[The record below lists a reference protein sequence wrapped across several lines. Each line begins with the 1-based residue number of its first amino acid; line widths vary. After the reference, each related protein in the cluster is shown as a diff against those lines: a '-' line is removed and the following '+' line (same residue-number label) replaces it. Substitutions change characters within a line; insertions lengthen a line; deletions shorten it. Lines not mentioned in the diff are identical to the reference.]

1 MGPPGEGYATT
12 RSESVRV
19 SDDHTDAGWG
29 PGVDDHAAGPTEPG
43 FQNAFHLCA
52 RKGEYVLM
60 QPRNMSM
67 SGVVDLAAV
76 KAAQEAKAK
85 AEQARA
91 DAAKQGGGGAVSAA
105 SLVIDVDEAGFERD
119 VLQRSTEVP
128 VVIDFWAEW
137 CEPCKQLSPLLERL
151 AAEYNGRFVL
161 AKIDVDANQMLMQQF
176 GIQGIPA
183 VFAVVAGQALPL
195 FQGAA
200 PEAQI
205 RGTLDQLVQVAE
217 ERFGLTGLT
226 VDADAQQ
233 SEAPEAPE
241 VPAGPYDALLEAA
254 VQALDAGDLGGAVQ
268 AYKNVLSDDPGNT
281 EAQLGL
287 AQAELLQRVQ
297 NVDAQQVR
305 RDAAEKPGDVQAQI
319 AAADLDLVGGHVED
333 AFGRLVD
340 AVARTAGDD
349 RDAARVRLL
358 ELFDVVGA
366 DDPRVTAARR
376 ALARALF

>member
-1 MGPPGEGYATT
+1 
-12 RSESVRV
+12 
-19 SDDHTDAGWG
+19 
-29 PGVDDHAAGPTEPG
+29 
-43 FQNAFHLCA
+43 
-52 RKGEYVLM
+52 M

-91 DAAKQGGGGAVSAA
+91 EAARQGGGGAVSPA

-151 AAEYNGRFVL
+151 TQEYNGRFVL
-161 AKIDVDANQMLMQQF
+161 AKIDVDANQLLMQQF
-176 GIQGIPA
+176 GVQGIPA

-205 RGTLDQLVQVAE
+205 RQTLDQLVQVAE
-217 ERFGLTGLT
+217 ERFGLTGIV
-226 VDADAQQ
+226 VDPDA
-233 SEAPEAPE
+233 EGGEGAPQPAAA
-241 VPAGPYDALLEAA
+241 PAGPHDAALAAA
-254 VQALDAGDLGGAVQ
+254 VQALDAGDLGGAVR
-268 AYKNVLSDDPGNT
+268 AYQNVLSDDPGNT
-281 EAQLGL
+281 EAKLGL

-297 NVDAQQVR
+297 DMDPAAVR
-305 RDAAEKPGDVQAQI
+305 KDAAEKPGDAAAQI

-333 AFGRLVD
+333 AFGRLID
-340 AVARTAGDD
+340 AVKRTAGED

-358 ELFDVVGA
+358 ELFEVVGA
-366 DDPRVTAARR
+366 DDPRVTAART
-376 ALARALF
+376 ALARVLF

>member
-1 MGPPGEGYATT
+1 
-12 RSESVRV
+12 
-19 SDDHTDAGWG
+19 
-29 PGVDDHAAGPTEPG
+29 
-43 FQNAFHLCA
+43 
-52 RKGEYVLM
+52 M

-91 DAAKQGGGGAVSAA
+91 EAARQGGGTVPGVSQS
-105 SLVIDVDEAGFERD
+105 SLVIDVDEAGFERE

-137 CEPCKQLSPLLERL
+137 CEPCKQLSPLLEGL
-151 AAEYNGRFVL
+151 AREYNGRFVL

-176 GIQGIPA
+176 GVQGIPA

-200 PEAQI
+200 PVEQI
-205 RGTLDQLVQVAE
+205 RQTLDQLIQVGE
-217 ERFGLTGLT
+217 ERFGLTGLV
-226 VDADAQQ
+226 VDPDAEGGAQQ
-233 SEAPEAPE
+233 EAPVAE
-241 VPAGPYDALLEAA
+241 VPAGPHDALLEAA
-254 VQALDAGDLGGAVQ
+254 VQALDAGDLAGAVQ
-268 AYKNVLSDDPGNT
+268 AYRNVLNDDPANT
-281 EAQLGL
+281 EAKLGL

-297 NVDAQQVR
+297 GLDAQQVR
-305 RDAAEKPGDVQAQI
+305 KDAADRPSDVAAQI

-333 AFGRLVD
+333 AFGRLIE
-340 AVARTAGDD
+340 AVRRTAGDD

-358 ELFDVVGA
+358 ELLEVVGS
-366 DDPRVTAARR
+366 DDPRVTAARTQ
-376 ALARALF
+376 LARVLF

>member
-1 MGPPGEGYATT
+1 
-12 RSESVRV
+12 
-19 SDDHTDAGWG
+19 
-29 PGVDDHAAGPTEPG
+29 
-43 FQNAFHLCA
+43 
-52 RKGEYVLM
+52 M

-91 DAAKQGGGGAVSAA
+91 ETARQGGGGAVSPAD
-105 SLVIDVDEAGFERD
+105 LVIDVDEAGFERD

-151 AAEYNGRFVL
+151 TVEYNGRVLL

-200 PEAQI
+200 GEAQI
-205 RGTLDQLVQVAE
+205 RQTLDQLVQVGE
-217 ERFGLTGLT
+217 QRFGLTGLT
-226 VDADAQQ
+226 VDPDAEPGGQVPAPA
-233 SEAPEAPE
+233 EA
-241 VPAGPYDALLEAA
+241 AGPYDALLEAA
-254 VQALDAGDLGGAVQ
+254 VQALDSGDLAGAVQ
-268 AYKNVLSDDPGNT
+268 AYKNVLADDPGNP
-281 EAQLGL
+281 EAALGL

-297 NVDAQQVR
+297 NLDPAKVR
-305 RDAAEKPGDVQAQI
+305 KDAADQPKDAAAQI

-333 AFGRLVD
+333 AFGRLIET
-340 AVARTAGDD
+340 VARTAGDD
-349 RDAARVRLL
+349 RDTVRVRLL

-366 DDPRVTAARR
+366 DDPRVIAARR

>member
-1 MGPPGEGYATT
+1 
-12 RSESVRV
+12 
-19 SDDHTDAGWG
+19 
-29 PGVDDHAAGPTEPG
+29 
-43 FQNAFHLCA
+43 
-52 RKGEYVLM
+52 M

-91 DAAKQGGGGAVSAA
+91 EAARQGGPGAVSPAD
-105 SLVIDVDEAGFERD
+105 LVIDVDEAGFERD
-119 VLQRSTEVP
+119 VLQRSAEVP

-151 AAEYNGRFVL
+151 TVEYNGRLLL

-176 GIQGIPA
+176 GVQGIPA

-200 PEAQI
+200 GEAQI
-205 RGTLDQLVQVAE
+205 RQTLDQLVAVAE
-217 ERFGLTGLT
+217 QRFGLTGLI
-226 VDADAQQ
+226 VDPDAEPGGAQT
-233 SEAPEAPE
+233 APE
-241 VPAGPYDALLEAA
+241 VPAGPYDAQLEAA
-254 VQALDAGDLGGAVQ
+254 VQALDAGDLAGAVQ
-268 AYKNVLSDDPGNT
+268 AYKNVLADDPANS
-281 EAQLGL
+281 EAKLGL

-297 NVDAQQVR
+297 GLDPQQVR
-305 RDAAEKPGDVQAQI
+305 KDAADRPADVQAQI

-333 AFGRLVD
+333 AFGRLIETVG
-340 AVARTAGDD
+340 RTVGDD
-349 RDAARVRLL
+349 RDAVRLRLL
-358 ELFDVVGA
+358 ELFEVVGA
-366 DDPRVTAARR
+366 DDPRVAAARR

>member
-1 MGPPGEGYATT
+1 
-12 RSESVRV
+12 
-19 SDDHTDAGWG
+19 
-29 PGVDDHAAGPTEPG
+29 
-43 FQNAFHLCA
+43 
-52 RKGEYVLM
+52 M

-91 DAAKQGGGGAVSAA
+91 EAARQGGGTGAVSPAD
-105 SLVIDVDEAGFERD
+105 LVIDVDEASFERD

-137 CEPCKQLSPLLERL
+137 CEPCKQLSPVLERL
-151 AAEYNGRFVL
+151 AVEYDGRFLL

-200 PEAQI
+200 GEAQI
-205 RGTLDQLVQVAE
+205 RQTLDQLVQVAE

-226 VDADAQQ
+226 VDPDAEPGGAPAGA
-233 SEAPEAPE
+233 EA

-254 VQALDAGDLGGAVQ
+254 VRALDSGDFGGAVQ
-268 AYKNVLSDDPGNT
+268 AYKNVLSDDPGNP
-281 EAQLGL
+281 EAKLGL
-287 AQAELLQRVQ
+287 AQAELLHRVQ
-297 NVDAQQVR
+297 GLDPQQVR
-305 RDAAEKPGDVQAQI
+305 KDAAEKPADVQAQI

-333 AFGRLVD
+333 AFGRLIETVR
-340 AVARTAGDD
+340 RTAGDD
-349 RDAARVRLL
+349 RDTVRLRLL
-358 ELFDVVGA
+358 ELFEVVGA
-366 DDPRVTAARR
+366 DDPRVAAARR

>member
-1 MGPPGEGYATT
+1 
-12 RSESVRV
+12 
-19 SDDHTDAGWG
+19 
-29 PGVDDHAAGPTEPG
+29 
-43 FQNAFHLCA
+43 
-52 RKGEYVLM
+52 M

-76 KAAQEAKAK
+76 KAANEAKVK

-91 DAAKQGGGGAVSAA
+91 EAARQGGGQAVSPAG
-105 SLVIDVDEAGFERD
+105 LVIDTDEASFERD

-137 CEPCKQLSPLLERL
+137 CEPCKQLGPLLERL
-151 AAEYNGRFVL
+151 ATEYNGRFVL
-161 AKIDVDANQMLMQQF
+161 AKVDVDANQMLMQQF

-205 RGTLDQLVQVAE
+205 RQTLDQLVQVAE
-217 ERFGLTGLT
+217 ERFGLTGIE
-226 VDADAQQ
+226 VDPDA
-233 SEAPEAPE
+233 SEEAAPAP

-254 VQALDAGDLGGAVQ
+254 VQALDAGDFGGAVQ
-268 AYKNVLSDDPGNT
+268 AYKNVLSDDPANM
-281 EAQLGL
+281 EAKLGL
-287 AQAELLQRVQ
+287 AQAELLGRVKDMDPQ
-297 NVDAQQVR
+297 KV
-305 RDAAEKPGDVQAQI
+305 RDAAAADPADASAQI

-333 AFGRLVD
+333 AFGRLVET
-340 AVARTAGDD
+340 VRRTAGDE

-358 ELFDVVGA
+358 ELFEVVGQ
-366 DDPRVTAARR
+366 DDPRVTAARQ
-376 ALARALF
+376 ALARVLF

>member
-1 MGPPGEGYATT
+1 
-12 RSESVRV
+12 
-19 SDDHTDAGWG
+19 
-29 PGVDDHAAGPTEPG
+29 
-43 FQNAFHLCA
+43 
-52 RKGEYVLM
+52 M

-91 DAAKQGGGGAVSAA
+91 QAAQQGGTGAVSPAD
-105 SLVIDVDEAGFERD
+105 LVIDVDEAGFESD
-119 VLQRSTEVP
+119 VLQRSAEVP
-128 VVIDFWAEW
+128 VVLDFWAEW
-137 CEPCKQLSPLLERL
+137 CQPCKQLSPVLERL
-151 AAEYNGRFVL
+151 AVEYNGRFLL

-200 PEAQI
+200 GEDQI
-205 RGTLDQLVQVAE
+205 RQTLDQLVQVAE
-217 ERFGLTGLT
+217 QRFGLTGLV
-226 VDADAQQ
+226 VDA
-233 SEAPEAPE
+233 EAEPGGRPAPAE
-241 VPAGPYDALLEAA
+241 MPAGPHDALLEAA
-254 VQALDAGDLGGAVQ
+254 VRALDAGDLGGAVQ

-281 EAQLGL
+281 EAKLGL

-297 NVDAQQVR
+297 DADPQQVR
-305 RDAAEKPGDVQAQI
+305 KEAAEKPADAQAQI

-333 AFGRLVD
+333 AFGRLIDTVR
-340 AVARTAGDD
+340 RTAGED
-349 RDAARVRLL
+349 RDAVRLRLL
-358 ELFDVVGA
+358 ELFEVVGA
-366 DDPRVTAARR
+366 EDPRVTAARR